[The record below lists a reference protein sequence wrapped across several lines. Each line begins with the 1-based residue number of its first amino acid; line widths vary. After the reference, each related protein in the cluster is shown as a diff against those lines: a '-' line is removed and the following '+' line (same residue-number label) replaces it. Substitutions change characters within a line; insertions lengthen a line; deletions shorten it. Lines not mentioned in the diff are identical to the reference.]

1 MATERIQQLDGIDV
15 LPSQRVVPVP
25 TPGSPEAEF
34 LANLNEVYGEPD
46 TADDEVIEGIRQAVG
61 RVLERER

>member
-1 MATERIQQLDGIDV
+1 VSIERIQQPDETDV
-15 LPSQRVVPVP
+15 LPSQHVVPVP
-25 TPGSPEAEF
+25 TPGSAQATF

-46 TADDEVIEGIRQAVG
+46 TADDGVVEGIRQAMG